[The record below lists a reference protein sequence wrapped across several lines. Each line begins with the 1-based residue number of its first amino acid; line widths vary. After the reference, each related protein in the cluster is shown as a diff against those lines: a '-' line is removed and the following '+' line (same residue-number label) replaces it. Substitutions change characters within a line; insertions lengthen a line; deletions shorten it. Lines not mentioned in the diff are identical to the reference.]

1 MPHDF
6 LAAFTEPDLVY
17 REAPH
22 MQSLVF
28 APLAEALRI
37 DQIHEAIC
45 ATSWAEFS
53 YLMPADEIAALLRE
67 RNEYCEPGSED
78 AFRIPGP
85 GQPFEFS
92 ELCSAVEDGDYPQ
105 WLQKQQELY
114 LPRQLLDIYGRQEDT
129 LLNGEYW
136 FIDINNEK
144 GLVAALSD
152 LGVKVERRDDLY
164 FF

>member
-1 MPHDF
+1 MSHNF
-6 LAAFTEPDLVY
+6 LGAFSEPDLVY

-53 YLMPADEIAALLRE
+53 YLMPAEEIAELLRE
-67 RNEYCEPGSED
+67 RNEYCEPNSED
-78 AFRIPGP
+78 AFRIPGA
-85 GQPFEFS
+85 GEPFEFS

-105 WLQKQQELY
+105 CFRSNWNC
-114 LPRQLLDIYGRQEDT
+114 GC
-129 LLNGEYW
+129 
-136 FIDINNEK
+136 
-144 GLVAALSD
+144 
-152 LGVKVERRDDLY
+152 RDSYSTCMDVRKTPC
-164 FF
+164 